1 MTLHSFQ
8 FLVCG
13 FIFCFYLLQLNGSCS
28 IPFHQIFITL
38 AVFLQFGRCA
48 SDTGALFL
56 RLLARLPVDVLLLL
70 PNLNEGSA
78 LHTPD
83 LLEVHCPQ
91 SVSLDR
97 FPVDQNQARVTTAA
111 YQAER
116 DLDRL
121 MYRDTGLY
129 RNQQYAKASTVLL
142 QTMYE
147 EIPIL
152 WDQEMKYRP
161 SFSAAGTP

>member
-1 MTLHSFQ
+1 MYRLCWLNRYQKDLFPDWKAPEVS
-8 FLVCG
+8 V
-13 FIFCFYLLQLNGSCS
+13 FI
-28 IPFHQIFITL
+28 
-38 AVFLQFGRCA
+38 QFGGCA
-48 SDTGALFL
+48 SDAGALFL

-78 LHTPD
+78 LHAPD

-91 SVSLDR
+91 SLALDR

-121 MYRDTGLY
+121 MYQDTGLY
-129 RNQQYAKASTVLL
+129 RSQQYTKASTVIL

-147 EIPIL
+147 EIPIPVSYTHL
-152 WDQEMKYRP
+152 NCTKP
-161 SFSAAGTP
+161 SGSILSSLLVPVPQDLS